1 MPYPPG
7 PILCTGNIVYDVLV
21 RPVDGLP
28 PWGATL
34 WVDSIDAHL
43 GGNGAITAYALG
55 KLGASV
61 RLAGS
66 VGDDEFGHYAVA
78 RLQSA
83 GVDTSHVRLLP
94 RVPTATTVGLV
105 HPSSER
111 LFLHVKGASDVT
123 HPDDFHFDGCRYFH
137 FASLFQMARMRAGA
151 RSLLQ
156 RARQAGLVTSLDT
169 AWDPQGR
176 WMEDF
181 APLCPLIDLLFLN
194 QQEAGML
201 AGADLPA
208 AVGHFFR
215 DRGVGLIVLKMAE
228 NGCALST
235 PDQELL
241 VPGFPVHALDATG
254 AGDTFCAGFL
264 TALMRGFSL
273 AEAARFANAVAAHCV
288 QSIGGTEGLAGFEET
303 LAWMNGKRLAS

>member
-1 MPYPPG
+1 MPYPSG

-34 WVDSIDAHL
+34 WVDAIGPHL

-55 KLGASV
+55 KLGTAV
-61 RLAGS
+61 KLAGS
-66 VGDDEFGHYAVA
+66 VGEDEFGR
-78 RLQSA
+78 RLLERLGSA
-83 GVDTSHVRLLP
+83 GVDTSQVRLLP
-94 RVPTATTVGLV
+94 DVQTATTVGLV
-105 HPSSER
+105 HTSGER

-123 HPDDFHFDGCRYFH
+123 HPDDLDFDGCRYFH
-137 FASLFQMARMRAGA
+137 FGSVFQMARMRAGA
-151 RSLLQ
+151 RSLLA

-181 APLCPLIDLLFLN
+181 EPLCPLVDLLFLN
-194 QQEAGML
+194 QQEARML
-201 AGADLPA
+201 AGTERPG

-215 DRGVGLIVLKMAE
+215 DRGAGLVILKMAE
-228 NGCALST
+228 NGCAVCT
-235 PDQELL
+235 PDQDLL
-241 VPGFPVHALDATG
+241 LPGFAVAVRDTTG

-264 TALMRGFSL
+264 AALTRGFSL

-288 QSIGGTEGLAGFEET
+288 QSLGGTEGLAGFEET
-303 LAWMNGKRLAS
+303 LAWMS